1 MVAAGSPQLDSPAPR
16 KSKNL
21 YFIGVAGGIAISL
34 LLVVMAIVVIIRRY
48 RQVKK
53 VEARVD
59 LNQHTPDS
67 YNLKSSLSPRPSKL
81 QITGQLLCPVDTK
94 QLPIEN
100 AQNRTKIE
108 ENWKEE
114 SKETSYTDDCCRKLP
129 NNDSP
134 EDNASPSIPVQVN
147 GTTMHVPDHREGME
161 ELCYSSPNS
170 SKYPKLN
177 VPSSG
182 QTIGYEQIQGYEK
195 IQHYE
200 QIQGYEKFRH
210 CDVNLAQLVGEA
222 ETETAASTL
231 ASSKQTFGSN
241 EDLIQAQ
248 CHLSDSCHECKEHNL
263 EVSLT
268 ACKNPVQGIENI
280 TESNFVIIRAPIALD
295 STSVQIESDSP
306 IVPDDIYEN
315 EGFQENDMGPCFEGT
330 NSNSGDYEWICHYER
345 IEHCDVNLAHI

>member
-1 MVAAGSPQLDSPAPR
+1 
-16 KSKNL
+16 
-21 YFIGVAGGIAISL
+21 
-34 LLVVMAIVVIIRRY
+34 MAIVVIIRRY
-48 RQVKK
+48 RQSKN
-53 VEARVD
+53 

-67 YNLKSSLSPRPSKL
+67 YNLKSSLSPRLSKL
-81 QITGQLLCPVDTK
+81 RISGQLLCPVDTK
-94 QLPIEN
+94 QLPIED
-100 AQNRTKIE
+100 AQNHTKIE

-114 SKETSYTDDCCRKLP
+114 SKETDDCCRKLP
-129 NNDSP
+129 NNDYP
-134 EDNASPSIPVQVN
+134 EDNASPFIPVQVN
-147 GTTMHVPDHREGME
+147 GTHVPDHTEGME
-161 ELCYSSPNS
+161 ELYYSSPNS

-177 VPSSG
+177 VLSSG

-210 CDVNLAQLVGEA
+210 CESDVNLSQLVGEV

-241 EDLIQAQ
+241 ENIQAQ
-248 CHLSDSCHECKEHNL
+248 CHQADSCHECKEHNV

-268 ACKNPVQGIENI
+268 ACESPVQDIKNI

-295 STSVQIESDSP
+295 SASVQIESDSP
-306 IVPDDIYEN
+306 IPESDDIYEN
-315 EGFQENDMGPCFEGT
+315 EGLQDPENDTRPCFEGS

-345 IEHCDVNLAHI
+345 IEH

>member
-16 KSKNL
+16 KKKNL

-48 RQVKK
+48 HQSKK
-53 VEARVD
+53 VEACVD

-81 QITGQLLCPVDTK
+81 RITGQLSCPVDTK
-94 QLPIEN
+94 QLPIED
-100 AQNRTKIE
+100 AQNHTKIE

-114 SKETSYTDDCCRKLP
+114 SKETDDCCRKLP
-129 NNDSP
+129 NNDCP
-134 EDNASPSIPVQVN
+134 EDNASPFIPVQVN
-147 GTTMHVPDHREGME
+147 GTMMHVPDHTERME
-161 ELCYSSPNS
+161 ELCYSSPHS
-170 SKYPKLN
+170 PKYPKLN
-177 VPSSG
+177 VLSSG

-210 CDVNLAQLVGEA
+210 CESDVDLSQLVGEV

-231 ASSKQTFGSN
+231 ASSKQTFGPN
-241 EDLIQAQ
+241 ENIQAQ
-248 CHLSDSCHECKEHNL
+248 CHQADSCHECKEHNL

-268 ACKNPVQGIENI
+268 ACKNPVQDIENI
-280 TESNFVIIRAPIALD
+280 TESNFVIIRVPIALD

-306 IVPDDIYEN
+306 ILPDDIYEN
-315 EGFQENDMGPCFEGT
+315 EGLQENDMGPCFEGS

-345 IEHCDVNLAHI
+345 IEH